1 MQAKGNDAMVM
12 FDGDWLTLVHSGFG
26 AIARGGAGPKRIHVR
41 NIADIELK
49 EPRVAAGWFIVVPVY
64 KVPGVSPAPH
74 RDPYTARFSNC
85 ALGDFTAIQV
95 AVQSAVLALR
105 QPHAEPAA
113 PHI

>member
-12 FDGDWLTLVHSGFG
+12 FDGDWLTIAHSGFG
-26 AIARGGAGPKRIHVR
+26 AIARGGAGQKRIHVR
-41 NIADIELK
+41 NIAGIELK
-49 EPRVAAGWFIVVPVY
+49 EPRLVAGWFMVAAVYRVPD
-64 KVPGVSPAPH
+64 VSPAPH
-74 RDPYTARFSNC
+74 RDPYTVRFSRR
-85 ALGDFTAIQV
+85 ASGDFRAIQL